1 MKKSDLVLAYLYNLS
16 SREDDLLHDLR
27 MNVLKRSSDEEDY
40 LELIMQKVRTDT
52 INEIVL
58 SVFRIYGL

>member
-16 SREDDLLHDLR
+16 SREDDLLYDLR

>member
-27 MNVLKRSSDEEDY
+27 LNVLKRSSDEEDY
-40 LELIMQKVRTDT
+40 LELIMQKVRVDT

-58 SVFRIYGL
+58 SVFRLYGL

>member
-27 MNVLKRSSDEEDY
+27 LNVLKRSSDEEDY
-40 LELIMQKVRTDT
+40 LELIMQKVRVDT

-58 SVFRIYGL
+58 SIFRLYGL